1 MRLFLIGFLFS
12 FSPLLAQP
20 AFDAASI
27 RKNLTE
33 TNNSSINHEGG
44 RLTLTN
50 TSLRDCIAFAYN
62 IPTGRDYELSG
73 PAWLDTEKF
82 DVMATFP
89 LETSRERYRE
99 MLQNLLADRFG
110 LTTHFENRKLKAY
123 ALVVA
128 KHGSKLQANTN
139 GAEGAFIFGEDHI
152 TGRALSITYLAD
164 RLSSPTF
171 KLDRPVVDSTGI
183 KGAYDFTLNWGPNGP
198 SIFTSLEEQLGLK
211 LQPRQVSFRILVVD
225 HVDRDP
231 TPN

>member
-33 TNNSSINHEGG
+33 TNSGSLSREGG

-99 MLQNLLADRFG
+99 MLQTMLAERFG
-110 LTTHFENRKLKAY
+110 LKNTSKTESSKPMRWSSRNTAQNCRPIRTERGAHSFSAKTTLPGVRYPLLTWRIASPAQPSNWIDPLSTQRESKAPMI
-123 ALVVA
+123 
-128 KHGSKLQANTN
+128 S
-139 GAEGAFIFGEDHI
+139 
-152 TGRALSITYLAD
+152 R
-164 RLSSPTF
+164 
-171 KLDRPVVDSTGI
+171 
-183 KGAYDFTLNWGPNGP
+183 
-198 SIFTSLEEQLGLK
+198 
-211 LQPRQVSFRILVVD
+211 
-225 HVDRDP
+225 
-231 TPN
+231 